1 MKTVIICY
9 EKKAQEFLLLLNHL
23 LIESSKI
30 VSAQLQTEILD
41 SLEFNTLKWSV
52 GTGDKVEIYFRK
64 LSRSFWSLKRET
76 LTR

>member
-41 SLEFNTLKWSV
+41 SLDGIQHLEMQCRDW
-52 GTGDKVEIYFRK
+52 
-64 LSRSFWSLKRET
+64 
-76 LTR
+76 